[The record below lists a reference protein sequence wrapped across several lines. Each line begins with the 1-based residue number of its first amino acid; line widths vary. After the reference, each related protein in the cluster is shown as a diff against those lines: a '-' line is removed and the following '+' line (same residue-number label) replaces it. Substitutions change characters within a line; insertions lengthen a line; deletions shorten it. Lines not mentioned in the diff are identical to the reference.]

1 MWKHLS
7 TAIGVRYAPPYNT
20 LLELGIPLFPSRA
33 ESCDFAVEVLSRSS
47 RLNEQQMTLFWQAA
61 RLVDADLQELSHE
74 MWLEMCANLGG
85 GGDEID
91 ALSLDRLMSEWHPRF
106 CVEVVSRLW
115 TVDYLRVTYLRV
127 DAYAVCEDASTEGSS
142 DRSCQGTLGTSR
154 MDILRAKNKL
164 WDDRRLSARQ
174 VEPKCDQEMPRI

>member
-61 RLVDADLQELSHE
+61 RLVDADLQEFSHE
-74 MWLEMCANLGG
+74 MWQEICTG

-91 ALSLDRLMSEWHPRF
+91 ALSLDRLVSEWHPQYF
-106 CVEVVSRLW
+106 AEVLNMLW
-115 TVDYLRVTYLRV
+115 TVDYLRHTYLRV
-127 DAYAVCEDASTEGSS
+127 DAYAVCGDASTSRSS
-142 DRSCQGTLGTSR
+142 DRSCHPDEVSVDMIEIT
-154 MDILRAKNKL
+154 
-164 WDDRRLSARQ
+164 
-174 VEPKCDQEMPRI
+174 V

>member
-7 TAIGVRYAPPYNT
+7 TAIGVRYTPPYNT
-20 LLELGIPLFPSRA
+20 LELGIPLFPSRA
-33 ESCDFAVEVLSRSS
+33 ESCDFAVKVLSRSG

-91 ALSLDRLMSEWHPRF
+91 DLYCKIAAFGAARKERYAKLKSIVRW
-106 CVEVVSRLW
+106 
-115 TVDYLRVTYLRV
+115 RVAHA
-127 DAYAVCEDASTEGSS
+127 DG
-142 DRSCQGTLGTSR
+142 GG
-154 MDILRAKNKL
+154 
-164 WDDRRLSARQ
+164 
-174 VEPKCDQEMPRI
+174 